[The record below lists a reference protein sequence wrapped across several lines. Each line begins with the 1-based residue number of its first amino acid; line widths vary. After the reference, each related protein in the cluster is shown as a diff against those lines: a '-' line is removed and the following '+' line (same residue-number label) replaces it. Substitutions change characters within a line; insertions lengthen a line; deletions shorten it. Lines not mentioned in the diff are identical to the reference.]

1 MVNKY
6 LRMQISLRERLDDCY
21 KKVTEHK
28 RQMDEM
34 IEKRSK
40 YQNERLVN
48 GIMENSVLTVH
59 VVEARNLLPM
69 DMEGT
74 SDPYVIMT
82 IEGQRIQTSV
92 KSSDLNPVWN
102 ESFTFDI
109 DTGREPLQIEVMDKD
124 TFGADDFEGECQ
136 ISL

>member
-109 DTGREPLQIEVMDKD
+109 DVGREPL
-124 TFGADDFEGECQ
+124 
-136 ISL
+136 